1 MSTMR
6 KLVVSAIATLAAGAG
21 LLMTAAPAVVLG
33 DGNGVTSKVT
43 VLADSPWD
51 QPKP

>member
-6 KLVVSAIATLAAGAG
+6 KLVVSAFATLAAAAG
-21 LLMTAAPAVVLG
+21 LLLTAAPTVVLG
-33 DGNGVTSKVT
+33 DGDGVTSKVT

>member
-6 KLVVSAIATLAAGAG
+6 KLVVSTIATLAAAAG
-21 LLMTAAPAVVLG
+21 ILVAAAPAVVLG
-33 DGNGVTSKVT
+33 DGDGVTSNVS

>member
-6 KLVVSAIATLAAGAG
+6 KLAVSAIATLAAAAG
-21 LLMTAAPAVVLG
+21 LLLTAAPTTVLG
-33 DGNGVTSKVT
+33 DGDGSTSKVT

>member
-1 MSTMR
+1 MFTMR
-6 KLVVSAIATLAAGAG
+6 KLVVSAFATLAAAAG
-21 LLMTAAPAVVLG
+21 LLMTAAPSAVLG
-33 DGNGVTSKVT
+33 DGDGVTSKVT